1 VGVRGDAGENAKDG
15 KCCVVCGSSL
25 PPSLGVKPRKYCSRR
40 CQRAAEGRPLKPATV
55 ACVTCG
61 AGVPQDSRASGR
73 SRRYCSEAC
82 RRAAKRKKR
91 VHDRTCCG
99 CGASFVGLINSM
111 FCSEKCHYPSRF
123 AEKACKCCGKNFI
136 PGRSRSL
143 FCSRP
148 CAEKAISEAQGKR
161 AEASKRRA
169 KRRQCLCCQKPFR
182 KRTSGR
188 NAGKYCS
195 RECAFEARR
204 LRLPCARLTSRPG
217 ATLDEQ
223 IAVWFSSWGNDA
235 CTPLNVGINS
245 GGHKRRCVKYG
256 CHYESFPAK
265 SILHR
270 DNWTCQ
276 ICQCELLPKWTKI
289 DGSETPHPRSP
300 TIDHIVPLSYGPSG
314 PGHRPDNVQ
323 AACWACNIKKSD
335 SFAGPLPTVQ
345 YS

>member
-1 VGVRGDAGENAKDG
+1 VRGDAGENAKEG
-15 KCCVVCGSSL
+15 KSCPVCGGAV
-25 PPSLGVKPRKYCSRR
+25 PPSLGFKPRTYCSAACCRAASRPPKPTIVPCAVCGQDIPQDLARCGKSRKLCSEECRKQQKQKKPTHSRTCIACGKDFVRFKNSKYCSDECRYPVR
-40 CQRAAEGRPLKPATV
+40 LLTKP
-55 ACVTCG
+55 C
-61 AGVPQDSRASGR
+61 
-73 SRRYCSEAC
+73 EW
-82 RRAAKRKKR
+82 
-91 VHDRTCCG
+91 
-99 CGASFVGLINSM
+99 
-111 FCSEKCHYPSRF
+111 
-123 AEKACKCCGKNFI
+123 CGKDFRQKNSQ
-136 PGRSRSL
+136 SR
-143 FCSRP
+143 FCSRSCVAFARGP
-148 CAEKAISEAQGKR
+148 ETVKR
-161 AEASKRRA
+161 NTNRA
-169 KRRQCLCCQKPFR
+169 KQRQCLCCQKPFR
-182 KRTSGR
+182 KRNAGR

-204 LRLPCARLTSRPG
+204 LRLPCARLTRRPG

-223 IAVWFSSWGNDA
+223 IAVWFGNWGNDA
-235 CTPLNVGINS
+235 ADPLNVGVS
-245 GGHKRRCVKYG
+245 RGGHKFRCIKYG

-276 ICQCELLPKWTKI
+276 ICQCELLSKWTKI

-335 SFAGPLPTVQ
+335 SFAGLLPTVQ

>member
-1 VGVRGDAGENAKDG
+1 V
-15 KCCVVCGSSL
+15 
-25 PPSLGVKPRKYCSRR
+25 PPSLGFKPRTYCSAACCRAASRPPKPAVVACAVCGKNIPQIAENVGRCLTICSEDCRKLQKQKKPTHVRTCLACGDKFVRFKNSKYCSDKCRYPDR
-40 CQRAAEGRPLKPATV
+40 HAIKP
-55 ACVTCG
+55 C
-61 AGVPQDSRASGR
+61 
-73 SRRYCSEAC
+73 E
-82 RRAAKRKKR
+82 
-91 VHDRTCCG
+91 
-99 CGASFVGLINSM
+99 
-111 FCSEKCHYPSRF
+111 
-123 AEKACKCCGKNFI
+123 CCGKDFRQPN
-136 PGRSRSL
+136 PKSR

-148 CAEKAISEAQGKR
+148 CSNFVMAAETVERNKKR
-161 AEASKRRA
+161 AKQ
-169 KRRQCLCCQKPFR
+169 RQCLCCQKPFR
-182 KRTSGR
+182 KRGTGR

-204 LRLPCARLTSRPG
+204 LRLPCARLTRRHG

-223 IAVWFSSWGNDA
+223 IAVWFGTWGNDA
-235 CTPLNVGINS
+235 ADPLHVGVNI
-245 GGHKRRCVKYG
+245 GGHRIRCIKYG

-276 ICQCELLPKWTKI
+276 ICQCDLLPKWTKI
-289 DGSETPHPRSP
+289 DGSEKPHPRSP
-300 TIDHIVPLSYGPSG
+300 TIDHIVPLSYGPAG